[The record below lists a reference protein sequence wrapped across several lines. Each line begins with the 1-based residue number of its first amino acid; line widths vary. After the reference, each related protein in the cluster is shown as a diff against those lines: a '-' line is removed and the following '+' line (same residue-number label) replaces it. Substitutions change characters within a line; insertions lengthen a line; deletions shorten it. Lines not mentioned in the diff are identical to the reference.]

1 MKKQTS
7 KILKDLLKY
16 ILPVAL
22 SAWLCYYLYT
32 KIDIATMK
40 AAINDCDYKWIG
52 VALVISVFSHI
63 FRAMRWSIQ
72 LDALNIHTPLPP
84 LVWSIFGTYA
94 INLLAPRLGEVWR
107 TGYIAKRQNAQF
119 TTVFGSMVC
128 DRMADTVTVLLLTL
142 FTFCIA
148 REAFMAFGHKYPE
161 TYQGIVNMLH
171 SPWIW
176 TAGVVAVALI
186 VWLFVSRTD
195 NKWVLKVRD
204 AVRNLWNGF
213 AVVGTMPHKGRWLLL
228 TVAIWGC
235 YFTQL
240 YVAFFAF
247 SFTTH
252 LGIVCA
258 LVAFVLS
265 SISMGIP
272 SNGGLGPWHLAIIFA
287 LGIYG
292 VDINQ
297 GGAFAMIVWGAQT
310 CLLVLLGIYAFVSIA
325 MDKRQKTVR

>member
-1 MKKQTS
+1 
-7 KILKDLLKY
+7 
-16 ILPVAL
+16 
-22 SAWLCYYLYT
+22 
-32 KIDIATMK
+32 MK

-128 DRMADTVTVLLLTL
+128 DRLADTVTVLLLTL

-171 SPWIW
+171 SPWI
-176 TAGVVAVALI
+176 
-186 VWLFVSRTD
+186 
-195 NKWVLKVRD
+195 
-204 AVRNLWNGF
+204 
-213 AVVGTMPHKGRWLLL
+213 
-228 TVAIWGC
+228 
-235 YFTQL
+235 
-240 YVAFFAF
+240 
-247 SFTTH
+247 
-252 LGIVCA
+252 
-258 LVAFVLS
+258 
-265 SISMGIP
+265 
-272 SNGGLGPWHLAIIFA
+272 
-287 LGIYG
+287 
-292 VDINQ
+292 
-297 GGAFAMIVWGAQT
+297 
-310 CLLVLLGIYAFVSIA
+310 
-325 MDKRQKTVR
+325 